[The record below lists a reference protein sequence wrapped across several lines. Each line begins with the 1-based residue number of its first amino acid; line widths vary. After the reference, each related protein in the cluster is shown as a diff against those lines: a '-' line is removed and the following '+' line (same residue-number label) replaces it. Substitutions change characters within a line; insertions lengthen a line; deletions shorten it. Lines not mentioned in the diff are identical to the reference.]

1 MIRKW
6 RIFFFVAYYE
16 GLQDKLGQLKDARE
30 ALNALRE
37 DHLENKKRQAL
48 ERERQRQMQLA
59 VKLDDMRQKKQV
71 KISEESIEISL
82 FFP

>member
-1 MIRKW
+1 LS
-6 RIFFFVAYYE
+6 FFFKAYYE
-16 GLQDKLGQLKDARE
+16 NLQDKLTQLKDARE

-37 DHLENKKRQAL
+37 EHLENKQRLAL

-71 KISEESIEISL
+71 E
-82 FFP
+82 

>member
-1 MIRKW
+1 MI
-6 RIFFFVAYYE
+6 VVYLAYYE
-16 GLQDKLGQLKDARE
+16 NLQDKLSQLKDARE

-37 DHLENKKRQAL
+37 EHLENKQRLAL

-71 KISEESIEISL
+71 K
-82 FFP
+82 